1 MKVNDIFEYLN
12 SLFPV
17 TDAMSFDNVGL
28 LVGDPQKSISK
39 TLIALDCTLETIA
52 KAKENG
58 CNLIITHHPV
68 IFEPLKNLLAGSVQ
82 YELIKN
88 DIAVIS
94 MHTNLDVGVGGIN
107 DKLCEILELNEIS
120 PVIASDGYMLK
131 GGVISP
137 ISAENLAQRIKERIG
152 GVVKYVDGGKE
163 IKSILVCS
171 GSGGEFVNDAINLKF
186 DALLTADI
194 KHHQFLI
201 AKDNNVSLFDGG
213 HFNTEDII
221 VEVLAQTLKNN
232 FKEIEFSTF
241 HSEIIKFA

>member
-1 MKVNDIFEYLN
+1 MNRGEVVGMDI
-12 SLFPV
+12 
-17 TDAMSFDNVGL
+17 
-28 LVGDPQKSISK
+28 
-39 TLIALDCTLETIA
+39 
-52 KAKENG
+52 
-58 CNLIITHHPV
+58 
-68 IFEPLKNLLAGSVQ
+68 
-82 YELIKN
+82 YEKIKKYCVS
-88 DIAVIS
+88 A
-94 MHTNLDVGVGGIN
+94 
-107 DKLCEILELNEIS
+107 
-120 PVIASDGYMLK
+120 P
-131 GGVISP
+131 SP
-137 ISAENLAQRIKERIG
+137 IKEVLAEMIKQNYLSDYIP
-152 GVVKYVDGGKE
+152 DDTT
-163 IKSILVCS
+163 IKV